1 MKITKKLT
9 VALEPEIHKQ
19 LKQIVFEKEMK
30 QQEVIAKAISAY
42 FNLTVGKEKK

>member
-1 MKITKKLT
+1 MKKFKTIT
-9 VALEPEIHKQ
+9 VALDADTYKQ

-30 QQEVIAKAISAY
+30 QQDVIAKAISAY